1 MSVILLFLVGLH
13 AAGGRGRFCL
23 RVGVL
28 LFALFCLCGVQQ
40 RLGVF
45 FASSALVV
53 GAGSVGL
60 WRVRPG
66 QRRDVM
72 ASAALVALGV
82 ALCVAFLGWGDA
94 VRWSTVRARW
104 RTFSRFRLETV
115 TDTRYQHVELGEREG
130 ERVLVQNGYLTAQ
143 FPNPRA
149 ANAQAALLLTQH
161 PRPRDVLVV
170 GGGLGG
176 LYQELLKSPI
186 AALDYVDADTQL
198 MRLLYDHLPADLQ
211 EPLSDPR
218 FAAYGWDG
226 RYFVQRAAK
235 RPGALARAHVPL
247 GRAAAGQ
254 VEVRPPVGAYD
265 LVILALGDPPSAS
278 ASRFYTVEFCQELL
292 GVLRP
297 GGAVAF
303 CGITS
308 SENYVR
314 GTAVLNY
321 TGCIYR
327 TLRSVFD
334 WVVVRPGDEFCFF
347 ASAVEGVV
355 SADTELLAERFDAL
369 GLEPQA
375 LKYNLELAEFPPERV
390 LSVRRLLEEARPTAL
405 LSSDARPVVFTLFLA
420 LQAHF
425 ARPEPGVRSR
435 ARGQEG
441 VRDLFGL
448 VRSIRTVWL
457 WLPFLVFLVPVVV
470 FRVRLGSERAAPWAC
485 CFSIFTSGLFG
496 LSAELLIVYAYQ
508 TSFGYVY
515 RDISIIVG
523 LFMLGLALSGWLT
536 GRWWPGRARG
546 SLLVVECMQAVF
558 VLALPML
565 AGGLSFSPFAFMLL
579 AGAAGFLTGSEF
591 PLASRISLL
600 SGREAGTVAGIFDAA
615 DHLGALAG
623 AAWAGL
629 LLVPSLGVIQ
639 SAALLALVKC
649 ISLVALVL
657 AFVRTRPSARTSVP

>member
-1 MSVILLFLVGLH
+1 
-13 AAGGRGRFCL
+13 
-23 RVGVL
+23 
-28 LFALFCLCGVQQ
+28 FALFCLCGAQG
-40 RLGVF
+40 RPGVF
-45 FASSALVV
+45 FASSALVAA
-53 GAGSVGL
+53 AGCVGL

-66 QRRDVM
+66 QRREVM
-72 ASAALVALGV
+72 ASAVLVALGV

-94 VRWSTVRARW
+94 VRWGTVRARW

-115 TDTRYQHVELGEREG
+115 SDTRYQHVELGEREG

-149 ANAQAALLLTQH
+149 ASAQAALLLTQH

-176 LYQELLKSPI
+176 LCQELLKGPI
-186 AALDYVDADTQL
+186 AALDYVDADPQL
-198 MRLLYDHLPADLQ
+198 MCLLYDNLPADLQ
-211 EPLSDPR
+211 KPLSDPR
-218 FAAYGWDG
+218 FAAYSRDG

-235 RPGALARAHVPL
+235 RPGALARAHIPL

-254 VEVRPPVGAYD
+254 VEVRRPVGAYD
-265 LVILALGDPPSAS
+265 LVILALGDPASAS
-278 ASRFYTVEFCQELL
+278 ASRFYTVEFCRELL
-292 GVLRP
+292 GILRP

-321 TGCIYR
+321 TGCIYK

-334 WVVVRPGDEFCFF
+334 RVVVRPGDEFCFF

-355 SADTELLAERFDAL
+355 SADTELLVGRFDAL
-369 GLEPQA
+369 GLEPEA

-390 LSVRRLLEEARPTAL
+390 LSVSRLLEEARPTAL

-425 ARPEPGVRSR
+425 ARPEPG
-435 ARGQEG
+435 GQAG

-457 WLPFLVFLVPVVV
+457 WLPFLVFLVPVILL
-470 FRVRLGSERAAPWAC
+470 RVRFGSERAAPWAC
-485 CFSIFTSGLFG
+485 GFSIFTSGVFG

-523 LFMLGLALSGWLT
+523 LFMLGLALGGWLA

-565 AGGLSFSPFAFMLL
+565 ARGLSFSPFAFMLL

-649 ISLVALVL
+649 VSLVALVL
-657 AFVRTRPSARTSVP
+657 AFVRTRRSARTSVS